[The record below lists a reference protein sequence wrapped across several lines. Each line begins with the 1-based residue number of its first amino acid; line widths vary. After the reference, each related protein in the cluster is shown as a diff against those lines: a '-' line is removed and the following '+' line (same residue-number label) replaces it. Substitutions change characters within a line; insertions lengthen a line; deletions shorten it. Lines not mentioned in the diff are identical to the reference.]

1 MQICNLLPII
11 KKQRQNRVNLK
22 SRIHTFPPTAFG
34 AGTCP
39 KIIRSGMFFVT
50 GWFCWFPPFPLDV
63 CGSMFIIQ
71 NIGVLQKSVH
81 CPTFLF
87 RGLKRS
93 GVRKKRDVPKK
104 KLASRRNGPMWPRR
118 GFSGSQGSFRNG
130 VGRSWEN
137 HFSQPRRIF
146 KILNVAW

>member
-1 MQICNLLPII
+1 MSRCKYAIYFPSSKNRDKTVLILKAGYTRFRRQLLGLEPAP
-11 KKQRQNRVNLK
+11 K
-22 SRIHTFPPTAFG
+22 SSDLGCFLSRDGFVDFLHFPWMCVEA
-34 AGTCP
+34 CSSS
-39 KIIRSGMFFVT
+39 K
-50 GWFCWFPPFPLDV
+50 
-63 CGSMFIIQ
+63 

-81 CPTFLF
+81 CQTFLF

-118 GFSGSQGSFRNG
+118 GFSGSQGSLRNG

-146 KILNVAW
+146 QS